1 MRVVYIAD
9 NGTEFETEQ
18 ECMEYELPLDGY
30 KVSEL
35 EDLWTNYNGTVV
47 AEFIVREFKKI
58 SEIMNSF

>member
-18 ECMEYELPLDGY
+18 ECMEYEKPLDGY
-30 KVSEL
+30 KVSAVREL
-35 EDLWTNYNGTVV
+35 WHNNNDTGVS
-47 AEFIVREFKKI
+47 EFIVREFKKI